1 VLGVDT
7 SLAFLGLVEARP
19 GHGYELKQLYD
30 EHFGAAKPLAYGQV
44 YAMLAR
50 FARDHLVEMV
60 GVEDGSGPS
69 RKQYRGLPEGRKRVI
84 EWLATTDADASVS
97 RTNLF
102 AKVVIALLLDEDA
115 ARILNA
121 QRSALLDAMRQ
132 LTQAK
137 QNAALLDVLAYDHAL
152 LRAEADIRW
161 IDLAEARL
169 KDVKESLS

>member
-1 VLGVDT
+1 MDT

-30 EHFGAAKPLAYGQV
+30 EHFGDAKPLAYGQV

-50 FARDHLVEMV
+50 FARDDLIEMV

-84 EWLATTDADASVS
+84 EWLMTTDEDATVS

-102 AKVVIALLLDEDA
+102 AKVVVALLLDEDVT
-115 ARILNA
+115 RILNA
-121 QRSALLDAMRQ
+121 QRSALLNEMRQ
-132 LTQAK
+132 LTRAK
-137 QNAALLDVLAYDHAL
+137 RDAGLLDVLAHDHAL
-152 LRAEADIRW
+152 LRVEADIRW

-169 KDVKESLS
+169 TNLKETLS

>member
-1 VLGVDT
+1 M
-7 SLAFLGLVEARP
+7 AFLGLVEARP

-30 EHFGAAKPLAYGQV
+30 EYFGGAKPLAYGQV

-50 FARDHLVEMV
+50 FARDDLVEMV

-69 RKQYRGLPEGRKRVI
+69 RKQYRVLPEGRKRVI
-84 EWLATTDADASVS
+84 EWLTTTDADANAS

-115 ARILNA
+115 ARVLNA

-132 LTQAK
+132 LTRAK

-152 LRAEADIRW
+152 LRVEADIRW
-161 IDLAEARL
+161 IDIAEARL
-169 KDVKESLS
+169 KNVKGILS

>member
-1 VLGVDT
+1 M
-7 SLAFLGLVEARP
+7 AFLGLVEARP

-30 EHFGAAKPLAYGQV
+30 EHFGGAKPLAYGQV

-50 FARDHLVEMV
+50 FARDDLVEMV

-84 EWLATTDADASVS
+84 EWLVTTDAAASVS
-97 RTNLF
+97 CTNLF

-132 LTQAK
+132 LTRAK
-137 QNAALLDVLAYDHAL
+137 QNAALLDVLAHDHAL

-169 KDVKESLS
+169 NNVKESLS

>member
-1 VLGVDT
+1 VDT
-7 SLAFLGLVEARP
+7 SSAFLGLVEARP

-30 EHFGAAKPLAYGQV
+30 EHFGGAKPLAYGQV

-50 FARDHLVEMV
+50 FARDDLVEMV

-69 RKQYRGLPEGRKRVI
+69 RKQYRCLPEGRKRVI
-84 EWLATTDADASVS
+84 EWLATPDADASAS

-115 ARILNA
+115 ARILNT
-121 QRSALLDAMRQ
+121 QRSALLDAMRH
-132 LTQAK
+132 LTRAK

-152 LRAEADIRW
+152 LRVEADIRW

-169 KDVKESLS
+169 KNVRESLS

>member
-1 VLGVDT
+1 MDT
-7 SLAFLGLVEARP
+7 SLAFLGLIEARP

-30 EHFGAAKPLAYGQV
+30 EHFGDSKPLAYGQV

-50 FARDHLVEMV
+50 FARDDLVEMV

-84 EWLATTDADASVS
+84 EWLTTTDEDTSAS

-115 ARILNA
+115 ARILNV
-121 QRSALLDAMRQ
+121 QRSALLESMRQ
-132 LTQAK
+132 LTRAK
-137 QNAALLDVLAYDHAL
+137 QQAALLDVLAYDHAL
-152 LRAEADIRW
+152 LRIEADIRW
-161 IDLAEARL
+161 IDMAEVRL
-169 KDVKESLS
+169 TNVKESLS